1 MIDDSVDNP
10 ACPRILFSEAEI
22 NSFYKP
28 WSKALI
34 VKILERTFSFLTVK
48 RRLETLWARAGKIQV
63 TDMANDFFLVRFSDA
78 DDYQCAAF
86 DGPWKLA
93 VTRIGNYIGKTVRLD
108 LATAEGARAR
118 YARVCVEV
126 DLTKPLLGK
135 YIIDDRVLHIE
146 YESLENICFD
156 CGTYGHKVD
165 RCPKSVPSPVEKS
178 IPVPAEAEQQP
189 EGDTGVWMIVCRR
202 KNKSNA
208 RAQATGQKLGKTGS
222 RFDVLKDAEVENS
235 NPINVVQTDL
245 EATPVSS
252 PQSDPIPV
260 LAGQLKQV
268 LDATLAQSS
277 QSGKPQA
284 QTKSAK
290 NPLKEVSNTH
300 QFKILSHEPSGK
312 VNSPLKQP
320 ASADDSS
327 NEVLFSVPV
336 SYFNPT
342 FQTTTE

>member
-1 MIDDSVDNP
+1 
-10 ACPRILFSEAEI
+10 
-22 NSFYKP
+22 
-28 WSKALI
+28 
-34 VKILERTFSFLTVK
+34 
-48 RRLETLWARAGKIQV
+48 
-63 TDMANDFFLVRFSDA
+63 MANDFFLVRFSDA

-86 DGPWKLA
+86 DGPWKIFDYYISVSRWSPLFNENEPIRKILTWIRLPKLPIHYFNQLA